1 MSTITPEAL
10 QFQILS
16 TCLLISTQGKWHAF
30 YYLSSHVGSVEVRLK
45 PSDHDYTSKTH
56 LSHPN
61 KSATFTSTNRHPWPC
76 ITEDDARKALTELLV
91 WTQGFL
97 AVEAAA

>member
-16 TCLLISTQGKWHAF
+16 TCLLINSQGKWHAF

-45 PSDHDYTSKTH
+45 PSDYDYASTTYA
-56 LSHPN
+56 SHPN
-61 KSATFTSTNRHPWPC
+61 KTAIYTSTNHCPWLC
-76 ITEDDARKALTELLV
+76 ISEDDARKALTELLV
-91 WTQGFL
+91 WTQSFL

>member
-45 PSDHDYTSKTH
+45 PSDYDYSSKTH
-56 LSHPN
+56 VSHPN
-61 KSATFTSTNRHPWPC
+61 KSATFTSTNHCPWLC

-91 WTQGFL
+91 WTQVFL
-97 AVEAAA
+97 DVEAAA

>member
-56 LSHPN
+56 VSHPN

-91 WTQGFL
+91 WTQSFL
-97 AVEAAA
+97 DVEAAA

>member
-1 MSTITPEAL
+1 MSTITSEAL

-30 YYLSSHVGSVEVRLK
+30 YYLTSHVGSVEVRLV
-45 PSDHDYTSKTH
+45 PSDHDYTSKAH
-56 LSHPN
+56 VSHPH
-61 KSATFTSTNRHPWPC
+61 KSAIFTSTNHCPWLC